1 MGSTPPMSSLP
12 RRRST
17 EQYSSTRPSVFATDS
32 ETLEPE
38 DFADVFGG
46 PPRSVFWRKIS
57 GDFSATAAVSN
68 SFYEEIFRPPEILHS
83 GREIGGRGL
92 PAFRIPGTSERFY
105 SDVFGF
111 GSDFSADER
120 RSRERSRP
128 NSKAKSKS
136 KSKSTSSSVLSSE
149 EMSPLR
155 PAIAEH
161 VALSDFASKLRPLNV
176 PCRRNHSS
184 TTMRTNETSSRK
196 QSIPTFYGNRP
207 SYAEHQFMETENN
220 WNFGRSH
227 FGFSRRVS
235 SPETISLEPDS
246 YPSIKISVEDDVEL
260 NSPSSLA
267 SSLCHGSTD
276 DHAKSESHEDHVVE
290 EEEELDQEEEDDDEV
305 MSSYVIEIGSDH
317 REGACDAVGID
328 EAIAWAKE
336 KFQTHSS
343 EKNLNTKEADTKE
356 SPKMDAARPNVR
368 DFPEQ
373 HMKNQHGVVQ
383 SPEME
388 MRLQDEN
395 IRLWSAGKE
404 TDIRLLLSTLHY
416 ILWPNSGWSAIPLTS
431 LIESSQVK
439 KAYQKARLCLHPDK
453 LQQRGATLPQKYVSD
468 KAFPILQDAWAS
480 FISQDVSFTG

>member
-1 MGSTPPMSSLP
+1 MDESWRMRMGSTPPMSSLP

-68 SFYEEIFRPPEILHS
+68 SFYEEIFRQPEILHS

-161 VALSDFASKLRPLNV
+161 VALSDFASKLRYCLLQTYTV
-176 PCRRNHSS
+176 
-184 TTMRTNETSSRK
+184 TVGY
-196 QSIPTFYGNRP
+196 F
-207 SYAEHQFMETENN
+207 
-220 WNFGRSH
+220 
-227 FGFSRRVS
+227 
-235 SPETISLEPDS
+235 
-246 YPSIKISVEDDVEL
+246 
-260 NSPSSLA
+260 
-267 SSLCHGSTD
+267 HG
-276 DHAKSESHEDHVVE
+276 
-290 EEEELDQEEEDDDEV
+290 
-305 MSSYVIEIGSDH
+305 
-317 REGACDAVGID
+317 
-328 EAIAWAKE
+328 
-336 KFQTHSS
+336 
-343 EKNLNTKEADTKE
+343 
-356 SPKMDAARPNVR
+356 
-368 DFPEQ
+368 
-373 HMKNQHGVVQ
+373 
-383 SPEME
+383 
-388 MRLQDEN
+388 
-395 IRLWSAGKE
+395 
-404 TDIRLLLSTLHY
+404 DI
-416 ILWPNSGWSAIPLTS
+416 I
-431 LIESSQVK
+431 
-439 KAYQKARLCLHPDK
+439 
-453 LQQRGATLPQKYVSD
+453 
-468 KAFPILQDAWAS
+468 
-480 FISQDVSFTG
+480 FI